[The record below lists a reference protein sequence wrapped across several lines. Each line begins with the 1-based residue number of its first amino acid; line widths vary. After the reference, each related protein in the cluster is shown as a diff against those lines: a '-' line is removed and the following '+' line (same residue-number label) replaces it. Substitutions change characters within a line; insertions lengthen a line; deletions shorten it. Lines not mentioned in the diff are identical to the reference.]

1 MNADVKLTGYDKRTE
16 FLSVAIDLPYEVLD
30 FARRVAEVPV
40 TDPDILGVYP
50 LSPQQAA
57 QIAGKARLSL
67 DPTEYDYCLE
77 AIARDER
84 PQAHIA

>member
-1 MNADVKLTGYDKRTE
+1 MNADVILAGYDKRTE
-16 FLSVAIDLPYEVLD
+16 FLSMAIDLPIDVVD
-30 FARRVAEVPV
+30 FARRVAKVPV
-40 TDPDILGVYP
+40 SDPDVLGVYP
-50 LSPQQAA
+50 LRAQQAA
-57 QIAGKARLSL
+57 QIAGEAKLSL